1 MTIYEIDDAIR
12 ALVDEDGEIG
22 DYEAFEALQME
33 RDAKVENTGL
43 WIKELLAE
51 ADAIKKER
59 DALKEREDAAKRKA
73 ERLKELLGYAL
84 GGEKFKTARLVISW
98 RESEAVEVT
107 PECEAWCREHGEF
120 LREKPPEID
129 KAAIK
134 NALKQGGAVIG
145 ASLVKRQNIQ
155 IK

>member
-33 RDAKVENTGL
+33 RDAKIENTGL

-59 DALKEREDAAKRKA
+59 DALKEREDAARRKA
-73 ERLKELLGYAL
+73 ERLKGYLAQAL
-84 GGEKFKTARLVISW
+84 GGEKFKTARVAISW
-98 RESEAVEVT
+98 RESEAVEIAPV
-107 PECEAWCREHGEF
+107 CEKWCRELGEY

-134 NALKQGGAVIG
+134 NALKQGVTVIG

>member
-22 DYEAFEALQME
+22 DYEAFETLQME
-33 RDAKVENTGL
+33 RDAKIENTGL

-84 GGEKFKTARLVISW
+84 GGEKFKSPRLAISW
-98 RESEAVEVT
+98 RKSEAVEITEDCVAY
-107 PECEAWCREHGEF
+107 CMLNGRF
-120 LREKPPEID
+120 LRHKDPEID
-129 KAAIK
+129 KAGIK
-134 NALKQGGAVIG
+134 DVLKKGGEIPG
-145 ASLVKRQNIQ
+145 ASLVTKQNIQ

>member
-12 ALVDEDGEIG
+12 ALVDVDGEIG

-33 RDAKVENTGL
+33 REAKIENTGL

-84 GGEKFKTARLVISW
+84 GGDRFKTARLAISW
-98 RESEAVEVT
+98 RESEAVEIT
-107 PECEAWCREHGEF
+107 PECDAWCREHGEY

-134 NALKQGGAVIG
+134 NALKQGVAVIG

>member
-33 RDAKVENTGL
+33 RDAKIENTGL

-84 GGEKFKTARLVISW
+84 GGEKFKTARLSISW
-98 RESEAVEVT
+98 RESEAVEIT
-107 PECEAWCREHGEF
+107 PECEAWCREHGEY

>member
-33 RDAKVENTGL
+33 RDAKIENTGL

-51 ADAIKKER
+51 AEAIKKER
-59 DALKEREDAAKRKA
+59 DVLKEREDAAKRKA

-84 GGEKFKTARLVISW
+84 GGEKFKTARLSISW
-98 RESEAVEVT
+98 RESEAVEIT
-107 PECEAWCREHGEF
+107 PECAAWCMEHGEY

-134 NALKQGGAVIG
+134 NALKQGGTVYG
-145 ASLVKRQNIQ
+145 ANLVKRQNIQ

>member
-1 MTIYEIDDAIR
+1 MTIYEIDEAIR
-12 ALVDEDGEIG
+12 NLVNEDGEIG

-33 RDAKVENTGL
+33 RDAKIENTGL

-84 GGEKFKTARLVISW
+84 GGEKFKTARLAISW
-98 RESEAVEVT
+98 RESEAVEIT
-107 PECEAWCREHGEF
+107 PVCDAWCREHGEF

-134 NALKQGGAVIG
+134 NALKQGGTVFG

>member
-33 RDAKVENTGL
+33 RDAKIENTGL

-84 GGEKFKTARLVISW
+84 GGEKFKSPRLAISW
-98 RESEAVEVT
+98 RKSEAVEIS
-107 PECEAWCREHGEF
+107 PACEAWCREHGEY
-120 LREKPPEID
+120 LRYRAPEID
-129 KAAIK
+129 NAAIK
-134 NALKQGGAVIG
+134 DVLKKGGIVHG

>member
-12 ALVDEDGEIG
+12 ALVNEDGEIG

-33 RDAKVENTGL
+33 RDAKIENTGL

-84 GGEKFKTARLVISW
+84 GGEKFKTARLAISW
-98 RESEAVEVT
+98 RESEAVEIT
-107 PECEAWCREHGEF
+107 PYCEAVCRVDGKF
-120 LREKPPEID
+120 LRYKAPEID

-134 NALKQGGAVIG
+134 ATLKEGGMVPG